1 MILIYRLICLLIF
14 PFFMLF
20 GILFS
25 KKTRHYLFNRK
36 TNLVKNTNI
45 QTIWIHTSSGEF
57 EHAKFLIRSLKK
69 QYPLEKIIVSY
80 SSPSYFN
87 TLKNFNLIDGY
98 IPMPVDLKAPIAS
111 LIKRINPKIILF
123 SRTDLWP
130 ELIYQIKAKNI
141 PSIVF
146 AKMENSKSCFG
157 EKLLFSLTYK
167 KIDHISFVSE
177 NDKELF
183 IKKFN
188 HNYNLSVD
196 GDPRIDEIVN
206 RVKNLNFKPKK
217 EGRTLILGSVLN
229 KDLKQISHGVIKALN
244 KKTLNKVIAVPH
256 DPTKKNIKELQ
267 NIFKSFSPSLYSLDP
282 DLENKVIIVDSTG
295 LLFNL
300 YAQSDLAFVGGAFKK
315 KVHSVIEPLSHGL
328 PVLVGPYINNNT
340 EAKYYSKKHS
350 FVKVCK
356 NKIDFSK
363 KLSNLL
369 LLDQEGLSNLKI
381 LIQARLL
388 KSTGATNKII
398 NHIKEKIKLHSYS

>member
-1 MILIYRLICLLIF
+1 MIIIYRLIYLIIF
-14 PFFMLF
+14 PFFIFF

-36 TNLVKNTNI
+36 TNLIKSTNI
-45 QTIWIHTSSGEF
+45 KSIWIHTSSGEF
-57 EHAKFLIRSLKK
+57 EHAKFLIKSLKK

-80 SSPSYFN
+80 SSSSYFHA
-87 TLKNFNLIDGY
+87 LKNFNLIDGY
-98 IPMPVDLKAPIAS
+98 IPMPFDLKAPIAS

-146 AKMENSKSCFG
+146 ARMESPKNYFG

-167 KIDHISFVSE
+167 KIDQISFVSE
-177 NDKELF
+177 NDKTLF

-188 HNYNLSVD
+188 YNYNLSVD
-196 GDPRIDEIVN
+196 GDPRIDEVVN
-206 RVKNLNFKPKK
+206 KVKNLNFKPKK
-217 EGRTLILGSVLN
+217 KGRTLILGSVWK
-229 KDLKQISHGVIKALN
+229 KDLKQISYGIIKALN
-244 KKTLNKVIAVPH
+244 EKTLNKVIAVPH
-256 DPTKKNIKELQ
+256 DPTKKHIKELE
-267 NIFKSFSPSLYSLDP
+267 NIFKPFSPSLYSHDP
-282 DLENKVIIVDSTG
+282 DLKSKVIIVDSIG

-328 PVLVGPYINNNT
+328 PVLVGPHINNNT
-340 EAKYYSKKHS
+340 EAKYYSKQHS

-363 KLSNLL
+363 KLSDLL
-369 LLDQEGLSNLKI
+369 LMDEERLSNLKTS
-381 LIQARLL
+381 IQNRLL
-388 KSTGATNKII
+388 KSTGATNKIV
-398 NHIKEKIKLHSYS
+398 NHIEEKIKLHS